1 MNFSKF
7 TYPFSYTPHPLV
19 REEAER
25 LISRIASDP
34 ELDALFREGK
44 MLGVLLV
51 EDPASPGEAK
61 PLYGFSGLA
70 GGRSHVTGFVPPIFD
85 LADPQGEF
93 KRREAKISA
102 MPVGEPK
109 SQASRELQ
117 DWIFEQFVVFNAEGE
132 SRSIKQVFAEQ
143 GLVPPG
149 GTGEC
154 ALPRMLQYAYSN
166 GYRPLAFGEF
176 WYGASGR
183 GEVRSQGCFYPSCTG
198 KCGPLLKF
206 MLEGLEVDPNPDK
219 ADASAEPSII
229 YEDDSIVVASKPSG
243 MLSVPGK
250 IESLSLLVWLQRKL
264 GMRLFSCHRLDMDTS
279 GLLVFAKNVSCQA
292 AIQRQFEN
300 REVEKSY
307 LALLCDETGPG
318 AVSLDFGMKG
328 EVDLPL
334 ALDYYDRPR
343 QMVDFESGKPALTLY
358 EVLSDEDDRERRG
371 GILVRFFPKTGR
383 THQLRVHAASSQGL
397 GRPIKGDRLYGGMAA
412 ATEGGADEGVRGALM
427 LHAEYIKFTHPESGR
442 VMKFSLEPSWL

>member
-51 EDPASPGEAK
+51 EDPSVFDSGSEISSDSHRMK
-61 PLYGFSGLA
+61 VLYGFSGLA

-93 KRREAKISA
+93 KRREAQISA
-102 MPVGEPK
+102 MPVGESK

-117 DWIFEQFVVFNAEGE
+117 DWIFEQFVVFNAKGE

-206 MLEGLEVDPNPDK
+206 MLEG
-219 ADASAEPSII
+219 
-229 YEDDSIVVASKPSG
+229 
-243 MLSVPGK
+243 
-250 IESLSLLVWLQRKL
+250 
-264 GMRLFSCHRLDMDTS
+264 
-279 GLLVFAKNVSCQA
+279 
-292 AIQRQFEN
+292 
-300 REVEKSY
+300 
-307 LALLCDETGPG
+307 
-318 AVSLDFGMKG
+318 
-328 EVDLPL
+328 
-334 ALDYYDRPR
+334 
-343 QMVDFESGKPALTLY
+343 
-358 EVLSDEDDRERRG
+358 
-371 GILVRFFPKTGR
+371 
-383 THQLRVHAASSQGL
+383 
-397 GRPIKGDRLYGGMAA
+397 
-412 ATEGGADEGVRGALM
+412 
-427 LHAEYIKFTHPESGR
+427 
-442 VMKFSLEPSWL
+442 